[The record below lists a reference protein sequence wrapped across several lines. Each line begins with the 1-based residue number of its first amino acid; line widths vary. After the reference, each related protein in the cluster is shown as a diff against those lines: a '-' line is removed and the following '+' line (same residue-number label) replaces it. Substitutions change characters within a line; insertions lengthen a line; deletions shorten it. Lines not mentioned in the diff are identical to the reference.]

1 MEGNAANTA
10 CVPVHTHA
18 HNGKLLRQIHMDN
31 HEKAVACHTLPAGAD
46 LNTHM
51 RTHTHT
57 GQRMAGVGGQQGG
70 APTRLQDGGSAG
82 GCAGSELLF
91 TAQSP
96 SVVIATQPPNRETDI
111 TASRGGRAGG
121 G

>member
-1 MEGNAANTA
+1 MKRQLHVTLSLPEPTWAPI
-10 CVPVHTHA
+10 CV
-18 HNGKLLRQIHMDN
+18 
-31 HEKAVACHTLPAGAD
+31 
-46 LNTHM
+46 
-51 RTHTHT
+51 HTHT

-91 TAQSP
+91 TAQSQ
-96 SVVIATQPPNRETDI
+96 SVVIATQPPNREMDI